1 MKKEQQNR
9 PPQKKSK
16 FKYFNKLKKWK
27 RKKRYIRHI
36 SKKQLICLV
45 AFAAILLGAL
55 CYRQLHSFSALY
67 SGAKRQ
73 YEQQNYERALKIA
86 EDALDLKPESEA
98 ANLLLAKS
106 MEKLGDRKSAILVL
120 KPFIRN
126 KTAGVS
132 LFDMQTSTQL
142 TKDYAELIK
151 SRTVLEGVIAQLNL
165 NITYQQLLGKLTV
178 DTSTDS
184 RIVTIIVS
192 DEDPYTA
199 SEMANAIRDMAAEHI
214 QSVMDIEAVN
224 VVDSAN
230 IPSEKAS
237 PSLAKNGV
245 IGGLLGVII
254 AMAIVIIIYL
264 TNDTIKVE
272 EDVERYLGLS
282 VLGSIP
288 YSEKESRSK
297 KQKSRKRR

>member
-1 MKKEQQNR
+1 MENQVTNNNDEIEIDLGEIFHLILSR
-9 PPQKKSK
+9 LGVIILSGII
-16 FKYFNKLKKWK
+16 LGV
-27 RKKRYIRHI
+27 I
-36 SKKQLICLV
+36 SIIGTMLFITP
-45 AFAAILLGAL
+45 
-55 CYRQLHSFSALY
+55 
-67 SGAKRQ
+67 Q
-73 YEQQNYERALKIA
+73 YESTTKIMVLNKQ
-86 EDALDLKPESEA
+86 DSNTLT
-98 ANLLLAKS
+98 
-106 MEKLGDRKSAILVL
+106 SA
-120 KPFIRN
+120 
-126 KTAGVS
+126 
-132 LFDMQTSTQL
+132 DMQTSTQL

-214 QSVMDIEAVN
+214 QSVMEAVN